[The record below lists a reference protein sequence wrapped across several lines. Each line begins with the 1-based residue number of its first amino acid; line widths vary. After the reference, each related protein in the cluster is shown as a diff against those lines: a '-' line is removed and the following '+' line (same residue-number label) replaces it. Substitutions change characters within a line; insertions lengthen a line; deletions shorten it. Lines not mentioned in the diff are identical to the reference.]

1 MGVILEKSYI
11 TRGLKTIGS
20 QAFQGCQNLDYI
32 EIPDTVTYLGRES
45 FILCSKL
52 KYVKLSKGLKS
63 ISGFAFENCAS
74 LESICIPEELKQSIG
89 MHLIS
94 VDD

>member
-1 MGVILEKSYI
+1 M
-11 TRGLKTIGS
+11 KTIGS

-52 KYVKLSKGLKS
+52 KYVKLSKGLKVLAALRLKIVQALKVS
-63 ISGFAFENCAS
+63 VYQR
-74 LESICIPEELKQSIG
+74 ELKQSIG